1 MNEITPWIDGGLT
14 YGVSKAWA
22 DALRLLKRRCPERS
36 PDASDYVENILAGG
50 VDEQVRLVAFTAG

>member
-22 DALRLLKRRCPERS
+22 DGLRLLKTNCPERDPS
-36 PDASDYVENILAGG
+36 HPNYVRNILAGEVSIQIYRFIG
-50 VDEQVRLVAFTAG
+50 GE